1 MLQFEEMQSSAGQ
14 YGEDLR
20 STKTEIAELNRM
32 IARLQNEIDAVKG
45 QVMRSKGLCI
55 NSSHTVYVK
64 KLNFMYG
71 IVTLACQL
79 GVSDRWGWGTWRA
92 GSEGR

>member
-20 STKTEIAELNRM
+20 STKSEIAELTRM

-45 QVMRSKGLCI
+45 QVLMSKG
-55 NSSHTVYVK
+55 
-64 KLNFMYG
+64 
-71 IVTLACQL
+71 
-79 GVSDRWGWGTWRA
+79 
-92 GSEGR
+92 